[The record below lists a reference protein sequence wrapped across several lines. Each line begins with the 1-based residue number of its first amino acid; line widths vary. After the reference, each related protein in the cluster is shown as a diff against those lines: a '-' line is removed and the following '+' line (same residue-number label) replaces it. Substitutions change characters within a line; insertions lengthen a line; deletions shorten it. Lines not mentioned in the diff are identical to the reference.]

1 VLDNLENEFFLGR
14 RCIAGDDGRLTWLVI
29 ASGYKTVHQSSAK
42 ALSMFPAS
50 GKAFFKQRIRWS
62 RNSYRTYL
70 TAIAKGWVWRVPF
83 VTKITVL
90 QIILTPVTMGITMW
104 YLLFS
109 RLELS
114 TVGVLFTIGWLLFGR
129 AVRGVSNLKRHPLD
143 LLVLPMLA
151 LVVIAVAL
159 PIKVY
164 SFVTM
169 NKQGWLT
176 RHADQVGGD
185 GQQARTLQP
194 ETTTGRRV
202 ASPGVVLPQGAVAA
216 TSDDQAVAA

>member
-1 VLDNLENEFFLGR
+1 
-14 RCIAGDDGRLTWLVI
+14 
-29 ASGYKTVHQSSAK
+29 
-42 ALSMFPAS
+42 
-50 GKAFFKQRIRWS
+50 
-62 RNSYRTYL
+62 
-70 TAIAKGWVWRVPF
+70 
-83 VTKITVL
+83 
-90 QIILTPVTMGITMW
+90 MGITMW